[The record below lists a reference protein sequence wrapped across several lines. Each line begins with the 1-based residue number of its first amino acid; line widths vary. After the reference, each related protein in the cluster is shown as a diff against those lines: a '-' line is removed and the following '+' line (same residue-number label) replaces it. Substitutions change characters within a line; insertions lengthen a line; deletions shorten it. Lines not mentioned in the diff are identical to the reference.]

1 MDEEDYLELN
11 EEEKNAKEPRNSI
24 SLDKKVKRASQTSK
38 QKNHK
43 NSGKAG
49 RVPQKI
55 YGEQ

>member
-11 EEEKNAKEPRNSI
+11 EEVKNEKEPRNSI

-43 NSGKAG
+43 NNGKAG

-55 YGEQ
+55 

>member
-11 EEEKNAKEPRNSI
+11 EEVKNEKEPRNSI

-38 QKNHK
+38 QKNHE

-55 YGEQ
+55 